1 MPLDGQIPGPAPQ
14 PLTQHATVVL
24 RRLVEGDSNAAEEL
38 LPLVY
43 EHLRALAGNYFRG
56 QPGDHTLQPTALV
69 HEAYLKLI
77 NQTGAA
83 WNDRAH
89 FLAVAATAMRQV
101 LKDSARRR
109 NAVKRGGGEAGGDRE
124 RVNLTDVQT
133 PSGESIVDAVAL
145 DTALSRLAELNP
157 RQARIVELRF
167 FGGLT
172 NEEVGRVLELSTR
185 MIEKEWRRTRAWLS
199 VELGGGIG
207 DEEDASS

>member
-1 MPLDGQIPGPAPQ
+1 MPVDGPMSESLSHPP
-14 PLTQHATVVL
+14 THHATMVL

-43 EHLRALAGNYFRG
+43 EHLRALAGSYFRG

-77 NQTGAA
+77 NQTAAA

-109 NAVKRGGGEAGGDRE
+109 NALKRGGGDEAKE

-133 PSGESIVDAVAL
+133 PSGQSIVDTVAL
-145 DTALSRLAELNP
+145 DEALTRLAELNP

-172 NEEVGRVLELSTR
+172 NEEVGRVLNLSTR

-199 VELGGGIG
+199 AELGGALHDDG
-207 DEEDASS
+207 ESSP